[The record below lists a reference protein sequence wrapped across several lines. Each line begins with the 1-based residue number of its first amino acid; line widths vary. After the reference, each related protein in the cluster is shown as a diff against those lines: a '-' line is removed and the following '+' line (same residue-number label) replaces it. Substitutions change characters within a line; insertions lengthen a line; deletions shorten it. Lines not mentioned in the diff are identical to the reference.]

1 MDIPKNSFTY
11 LFPLLLDD
19 DVELLDDLAPED
31 ELLVPDDTL
40 EPLLER
46 VVLRVVELDEEL
58 VFEIELPLPLV
69 LTGEVTEGNLVL
81 PGRL

>member
-58 VFEIELPLPLV
+58 VFEIELPLLLV